1 MGSRY
6 EVEVTVGSARDLK
19 NVNWRNGDLKPY
31 AVVWIDSGS
40 KCSTRV
46 DLDNG
51 ESPAWDEKLLVPLPP
66 TSRLDDAV
74 LYVDVVHAN
83 AAQGVK
89 PLVGSARL
97 PLRDVLDDAGVG
109 GKASRSLRLKRPSG
123 RPHGR
128 LDVRVAVK
136 EPSRYYDPNPTYPAP
151 AGYANTGSGTRD
163 PYGSSAAAAGGYY
176 GSGGGY
182 GSGGAYGSGGGGY
195 GAAQPYTA
203 APPAGYPS
211 TYGAPPPPQPA
222 AAYGA
227 PPAAAYGAPPVAATA
242 AYGTGAVA
250 SDGKKKNK
258 MGMGTGLA
266 VGAAAGVLG
275 GLALAG
281 GASYLEDKFEDR
293 VSERVEEN
301 LEREDSYGGGGG
313 YGGGYDD
320 YGGNDDYGGDDDY

>member
-66 TSRLDDAV
+66 SSRLDDAV

-97 PLRDVLDDAGVG
+97 PLRDVLDDAGGVG
-109 GKASRSLRLKRPSG
+109 GARVSRTLRLKRPSG
-123 RPHGR
+123 RPQGR
-128 LDVRVAVK
+128 IEARVAVR
-136 EPSRYYDPNPTYPAP
+136 EAAPPPRYYDPNPYPAP
-151 AGYANTGSGTRD
+151 AYGNPAAAAARD
-163 PYGSSAAAAGGYY
+163 PYYAAPPAYGGQPPYAAPPVGYPADAPSPY
-176 GSGGGY
+176 GGGY
-182 GSGGAYGSGGGGY
+182 GY
-195 GAAQPYTA
+195 GAAAPTAYGAEA
-203 APPAGYPS
+203 APP
-211 TYGAPPPPQPA
+211 PA
-222 AAYGA
+222 QQQK
-227 PPAAAYGAPPVAATA
+227 
-242 AYGTGAVA
+242 
-250 SDGKKKNK
+250 SSK

-266 VGAAAGVLG
+266 VGAAAGLLG
-275 GLALAG
+275 GLALAE
-281 GASYLEDKFEDR
+281 GASYVEDKFEDR
-293 VSERVEEN
+293 VAERVEE
-301 LEREDSYGGGGG
+301 ETFGDG
-313 YGGGYDD
+313 D
-320 YGGNDDYGGDDDY
+320 YDDDY